1 MPDVYTWIAWAIAGL
16 SLILGAQAFGAAGA
30 LLVVVL
36 AILALTIVGATAGAR
51 ARRALAKPDDRF
63 QTTAELFRDP
73 TTGRVTR
80 VYADPRTG
88 ERRYRSED

>member
-16 SLILGAQAFGAAGA
+16 ALILGVQVFGVAGA

-36 AILALTIVGATAGAR
+36 VILALTTVGVMAGAR

-63 QTTAELFRDP
+63 QATAELFRDP
-73 TTGRVTR
+73 TTQRVTR
-80 VYADPRTG
+80 VFTDPRTG